1 MTLPY
6 RSFVAVVLA
15 ATLAC
20 SPDAQPAPPSAPAD
34 VTRHADAYWAA
45 LIEEFP
51 LTALFSGAPGG
62 DDDRL
67 GDNSIAA
74 LRRWEAREDAWLAD
88 LHGVDTAALAGR
100 PEFATYGVLRETL
113 ESSVQER
120 VCRRELWRASQL
132 GGVQSLLPQVGRLQ
146 PLGSAELR
154 AAALTR
160 WREMP
165 GYVDTEIAN
174 LRAGLAAGYTVP
186 RGNVEKVLVQ
196 LDDLLAQPPAE
207 SPFAALGARD
217 SAPGFREDVV
227 RIVESEIV
235 PAVRRYR
242 AFLADDYLPRARTTT
257 DLAAIP
263 GGAEC
268 YRALVRS
275 ATTLDVEPKAL
286 YDTGQAEMARI
297 DSAMREIA
305 VRSFGTSDVPALL
318 ARMRR
323 DPAFKFRTREEMI
336 ETATAAAARAKAAMP
351 RWFGRLPKA
360 DFIVDPCLPYEEES
374 GCPGSYVAPAA
385 DGSRP
390 GRYRLNAGNPP
401 GEPRAWAEGVAFHEG
416 IPGHHLEIAL
426 AMEREGAHPIQ
437 RFSGFSGY
445 SEGWALYA
453 EKLAL
458 EMDLYSSDLMRF
470 GEWGEQGLRAA
481 RLVVDPGLHVF
492 GWTRE
497 RAIDYMLRHLTLS
510 RRTVESEVDR
520 YIVNPGQ
527 ATSYMTGRL
536 EIERLRHEAE
546 RRLGERFDIREFHDQ
561 VLSSGSI
568 PLGQLRRQVGE
579 WLAAVSA
586 RAGP

>member
-1 MTLPY
+1 M
-6 RSFVAVVLA
+6 
-15 ATLAC
+15 
-20 SPDAQPAPPSAPAD
+20 
-34 VTRHADAYWAA
+34 
-45 LIEEFP
+45 
-51 LTALFSGAPGG
+51 
-62 DDDRL
+62 
-67 GDNSIAA
+67 
-74 LRRWEAREDAWLAD
+74 
-88 LHGVDTAALAGR
+88 
-100 PEFATYGVLRETL
+100 
-113 ESSVQER
+113 
-120 VCRRELWRASQL
+120 
-132 GGVQSLLPQVGRLQ
+132 
-146 PLGSAELR
+146 
-154 AAALTR
+154 
-160 WREMP
+160 
-165 GYVDTEIAN
+165 
-174 LRAGLAAGYTVP
+174 
-186 RGNVEKVLVQ
+186 
-196 LDDLLAQPPAE
+196 
-207 SPFAALGARD
+207 GARD

-227 RIVESEIV
+227 RIVESEVV
-235 PAVRRYR
+235 PAMRRYR
-242 AFLADDYLPRARTTT
+242 AFLAGEYLPRARTTT
-257 DLAAIP
+257 DLASIP
-263 GGAEC
+263 GGAAC
-268 YRALVRS
+268 YQALVRS

-286 YDTGQAEMARI
+286 YDTGHAEMARI

-305 VRSFGTSDVPALL
+305 TRSFGTSDVPALL
-318 ARMRR
+318 ARMRE
-323 DPAFKFRTREEMI
+323 DPAFKFRTREEII

-390 GRYRLNAGNPP
+390 GRYRLNAGNPA

-426 AMEREGAHPIQ
+426 AMEREGAHPLQ

-497 RAIDYMLRHLTLS
+497 RAIDYMLQHLTLS
-510 RRTVESEVDR
+510 RRTIESEVDR

-536 EIERLRHEAE
+536 EIEQLRREAE
-546 RRLGERFDIREFHDQ
+546 RRLGDRFDIREFHDQ
-561 VLSSGSI
+561 VLSSGSV

-579 WLAAVSA
+579 WLAAVAAPAS
-586 RAGP
+586 R